1 MNVKREVK
9 HTFAKL
15 QRNRWL
21 IVLSAVLIHISIGSV
36 YAWSVLVNPIIAEN
50 GWSLSE
56 TTFAFSLAILFLG
69 LSAAFLGFLVD
80 KIGATKVG
88 LMASAFF
95 GLGLFGTALA
105 LSLHNLFLLYLFYG
119 VIGGCGLGLGYITP
133 VSTLVKYFPE
143 KRGLAGGIVIM
154 GFGFASLI
162 AAPLMQFLS
171 STYGLVSNFLI
182 LGFAYMII
190 MALASLYLAPPKG
203 YNEETDSIG
212 DDIAPKE
219 VYGTWQFKALW
230 LIFFINISCGIA
242 LLSVVSPMAQEVVG
256 FSVTRAAALVGIVG
270 LLNGLG
276 RIVWATLSDYI
287 GRGYTYVTF
296 FVMETVLFFLLA
308 STTNEFLFEIFVLL
322 IVTCYGGGFSCMPAY
337 LSDIFG
343 TRHLSTIHGHI
354 LSAWGFAGICGPVLL
369 TLCRE
374 TFGSYQLIMYL
385 FSAIFV
391 VNLIIAWVL
400 KDKGMHLFEEE

>member
-1 MNVKREVK
+1 MTVK
-9 HTFAKL
+9 HAFAKL

-21 IVLSAVLIHISIGSV
+21 IVLAAVMIHISIGSV
-36 YAWSVLVNPIIAEN
+36 YAWSVLTLPIIAEN
-50 GWSLSE
+50 GWTLSE

-88 LMASAFF
+88 LIASVFF
-95 GLGLFGTALA
+95 GIGLFGTAA
-105 LSLHNLFLLYLFYG
+105 SLYVHSLYMLYLFYG
-119 VIGGCGLGLGYITP
+119 IIGGCGLGLGYITP

-162 AAPLMQFLS
+162 AAPLMQFLTES
-171 STYGLVSNFLI
+171 YGLVNNFLI
-182 LGFAYMII
+182 LGVAYMII
-190 MALASLYLAPPKG
+190 MALGSLYLAPPAD
-203 YNEETDSIG
+203 YNAETDYIG
-212 DDIAPKE
+212 EDISPKE
-219 VYGTWQFKALW
+219 VYSTWQFKALW
-230 LIFFINISCGIA
+230 IIFFINISCGIA

-256 FSVTRAAALVGIVG
+256 FTPVRAAALVGIVG

-276 RIVWATLSDYI
+276 RIVWATVSDYL

-296 FVMETVLFFLLA
+296 FVIEIVLFFLLA
-308 STTNEFLFEIFVLL
+308 TTTNEFLFEIFILM
-322 IVTCYGGGFSCMPAY
+322 IVTCYGGGFSCIPAY

-343 TRHLSTIHGHI
+343 TKHLSTIHGRI
-354 LSAWGFAGICGPVLL
+354 LSAWGFAGIVGPLML
-369 TLCRE
+369 TFCKE
-374 TFGSYQLIMYL
+374 TFGSYQIIMYL

-391 VNLIIAWVL
+391 FNLIVAWIL
-400 KDKGMHLFEEE
+400 KDKGTKLFEEK